1 MDKYSTKMEAIK
13 ISIQG
18 NISIIQENIEKA
30 LNRAGREGE
39 KVELIAVTKTVDV
52 DRINGAIGTG
62 ISDIGENKVQ
72 ELEKKYDIIGDK
84 VNYHMIGH
92 LQTNK
97 VKNIIGKTKLV
108 HSLDRISLA
117 KELDKRSRSN
127 DIVTDVLIQVNV
139 AEEESKFGLEVDK
152 VLYFIE
158 EILDFKNIKIR
169 GLMTIAPYTTDTM
182 LLRNVFRTLFNLKE
196 NIINRNYNNL
206 SMDYLS
212 MGMTN
217 DYELAIEEGSNI
229 VRIGSAIFGK
239 RNY

>member
-52 DRINGAIGTG
+52 DRINEAIGTG

-206 SMDYLS
+206 FMDYLS

>member
-52 DRINGAIGTG
+52 DRINEAIGTG